1 MEVLLSIVTIVV
13 IAYVAVETA
22 RRKRIEQE
30 LVTIVVIAYV
40 AVETARRKRI
50 EQELIER
57 ERLADLERKKYI
69 DPEYRKRLAEI
80 NRFNK
85 LISKLQDYI
94 TWKERDSL
102 KQRYSKSG
110 RFFRG
115 KTSYYSK
122 EDEVKNFNDVYQNL
136 DTWTASFNKN
146 FVESQKEKL
155 SSFFDNIE
163 GKELDDQ
170 QRNAIVTDE
179 YSNLIIAGAGSG
191 KTLTIL
197 GKIKYLVEDRGVDPK
212 KILLLSFTNK
222 TVGELNERL
231 TRLGIKLEALT
242 FHKLGYQLVRQL
254 LDKTPSI
261 ANENTL
267 KKVVSQ
273 YLKGDINNEEKA
285 LGAFIQF
292 IACYFTI
299 PVDENDVGSLG
310 EKIDLTKGM
319 DFETLKSKFES
330 GKLGK
335 NKKLDTFGGER
346 VKSDAELII
355 ANYLFLNGVKYEYEK
370 QYSHPVYNES
380 GYKIS
385 YNPDFYLPD
394 YDVWLE
400 HFGVNKKGEALWLPP
415 FEREQYVKHMDMK
428 IREHKK
434 NNTKL
439 IITKSAYLHDNTLLE
454 KLGRELRQFNVEF
467 HPQSTKEVY
476 EKIVTY
482 DENFGKELRILVE
495 TFINLAKSN
504 RYTKDDLIEMF
515 TNDDEVGA
523 FMRAR
528 QDLFLDFILPVF
540 QAYDNILTEK
550 NEIDFNDMINYATD
564 LIEKNPSG
572 VEKYDYIIVDEYQD
586 ISVAR
591 FGLIEKIR
599 DISSARLISVGDD
612 WQSIYRFAGSDISLF
627 SSYGDFVDGEYEE
640 LLIERTYR
648 NSQELIDI
656 SKRFIEQNTL
666 QIKKEPRSDKRTE
679 IPIEFTQYSDTSATS
694 TIIDVL
700 LKVIK
705 EGGAGQKILILGRHS
720 FDIDIYLEDG
730 KIELDKVT
738 GKITVK
744 ELDVDMDIDIEFLTV
759 HKAKGIEADN
769 VIVLNLQNN
778 LYGFPNKLTDDPLL
792 SFLLSQGE
800 KDLTF
805 NDSRDKPLFF
815 PEERRL
821 LYVALTRT
829 KNKVHLM
836 VPDNES
842 LFINEIAEY
851 AGYLLSDTGD
861 EYVFV
866 NCPYCITGKLL
877 IRENRQTRE
886 KFLGCS
892 HYPQCNQSYR
902 NIEILNK
909 PTLCPSCESGF
920 LVERSGIYG
929 KFLGCTNYPRCKNTV
944 HINL

>member
-1 MEVLLSIVTIVV
+1 MLVLALIISLVAYIVV
-13 IAYVAVETA
+13 LIA
-22 RRKRIEQE
+22 KRLKQAEQQKQLE
-30 LVTIVVIAYV
+30 L
-40 AVETARRKRI
+40 
-50 EQELIER
+50 
-57 ERLADLERKKYI
+57 ERLADIERRKYI
-69 DPEYRKRLAEI
+69 DPEYIEKLTEI
-80 NRFNK
+80 NQFNK
-85 LISKLQDYI
+85 FISKFWNYI
-94 TWKERDSL
+94 TWKERDNL
-102 KQRYSKSG
+102 KQQYSESG

-122 EDEVKNFNDVYQNL
+122 EDEVKKFNNVFQNF
-136 DTWTASFNKN
+136 DTWTESFNKN
-146 FVESQKEKL
+146 FIESQKEKL

-163 GKELDDQ
+163 GKKLDDQ

-179 YSNLIIAGAGSG
+179 YSNLIVAGAGSG

-197 GKIKYLVEDRGVDPK
+197 GKIKYLVEDRGVNPE

-231 TRLGIKLEALT
+231 AGLGIKLEALT

-254 LDKTPSI
+254 LDKTPSV

-273 YLKGDINNEEKA
+273 YLKEDIHNEKKA
-285 LGAFIQF
+285 LEAFIQF

-299 PVDENDVGSLG
+299 PVDENDIGSLG

-335 NKKLDTFGGER
+335 NKKLDTFRGER

-355 ANYLFLNGVKYEYEK
+355 ANYLFLNGVEYEYEK

-394 YDVWLE
+394 YDIWLE
-400 HFGVNKKGEALWLPP
+400 HFGVNKNGEALWLPP

-428 IREHKK
+428 IREHEK
-434 NNTKL
+434 NDTKL
-439 IITKSAYLHDNTLLE
+439 IVTKSAHLHDNTLLE
-454 KLGRELRQFNVEF
+454 KLERELRQFNVEL
-467 HPQSTKEVY
+467 HPQSTEEVY
-476 EKIVTY
+476 EKIVIY
-482 DENFGKELRILVE
+482 DENFGKELRTLVE

-504 RYTKDDLIEMF
+504 RYTRDDLIEMF
-515 TNDDEVGA
+515 ANIDEVSE
-523 FMRAR
+523 FMRVR
-528 QDLFLDFILPVF
+528 QDLFLDFILPAF
-540 QAYDNILTEK
+540 QIYDNVLTEK
-550 NEIDFNDMINYATD
+550 NEIDFNDMINQATD
-564 LIEKNPSG
+564 LIGKNPSG

-640 LLIERTYR
+640 LFIERTYR

-666 QIKKEPRSDKRTE
+666 QIKKEPKSDKTIE
-679 IPIEFTQYSDTSATS
+679 VPIEFTRYENASAVS
-694 TIIDVL
+694 TIIDTL
-700 LKVIK
+700 LKIIK
-705 EGGAGQKILILGRHS
+705 KGGADQKILILGRHS
-720 FDIDIYLEDG
+720 FDIDTYLEDG
-730 KIELDKVT
+730 RVELDKET
-738 GKITVK
+738 GKITVE
-744 ELDVDMDIDIEFLTV
+744 ELGVSIDIEFLTV

-792 SFLLSQGE
+792 SLLLSQGE

-805 NDSRDKPLFF
+805 YDNKDKPLFF

-829 KNKVHLM
+829 KNKVYLM

-902 NIEILNK
+902 DIEILNK

-920 LVERSGIYG
+920 LVERSGIHG

-944 HINL
+944 HIHK